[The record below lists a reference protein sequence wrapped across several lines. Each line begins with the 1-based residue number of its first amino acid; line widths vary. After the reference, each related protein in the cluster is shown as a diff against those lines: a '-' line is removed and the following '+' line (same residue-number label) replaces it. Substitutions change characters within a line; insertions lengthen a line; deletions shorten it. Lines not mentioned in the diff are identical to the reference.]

1 MISEKLNTRSRIN
14 RRLSIT
20 VSAVVQVRNTE
31 QSGNRIIPARMP
43 GMTTPDSA
51 NRKPQAFQQAVT
63 TQSSQGI
70 LRATWMK
77 TTAAAQH
84 WTDRHLI
91 GTNQQQQRVDQQDS
105 HSKPEGR
112 RLKRVSISVRHS
124 FRCAR
129 SPAFTSATGWARRR
143 TTSQD
148 GISNATNRK
157 ASRPCRLIALRTE
170 AALASRFGTISPN
183 RALLS
188 VPAFR
193 K

>member
-1 MISEKLNTRSRIN
+1 MISEKLNTKSRIN

-20 VSAVVQVRNTE
+20 VSAVVQVKNTE

-43 GMTTPDSA
+43 GMTTPDST
-51 NRKPQAFQQAVT
+51 NRQPHAPEQAMT
-63 TQSSQGI
+63 SQSVHGI

-77 TTAAAQH
+77 TTATAQH

-91 GTNQQQQRVDQQDS
+91 GANQHQQWVDQQSS
-105 HSKPEGR
+105 HSEPEGR
-112 RLKRVSISVRHS
+112 RFKRVSISVRHNL
-124 FRCAR
+124 RCAR
-129 SPAFTSATGWARRR
+129 SPAFTSTTGRVRRR
-143 TTSQD
+143 TRSQD
-148 GISNATNRK
+148 GISTAINRK

-170 AALASRFGTISPN
+170 AAFASRFGTINPS

-193 K
+193 